1 MKNYSSLS
9 NTFNLHNNNN
19 NYKNRKPSSN
29 QNRML
34 SSFDLNK
41 NKANNKMFDQ
51 LTNNNFN
58 PSQTHNDFYIKRERE
73 RERNSSIGNN
83 MINYYIPKTSSQY
96 NLNMLKKMNN
106 KYERENLNVMN
117 DNNSIKLPKNYMNNY
132 SNSRFGFPLSNNN
145 NIRLY
150 NRKNNNINTSPN
162 DNMDLYGNN
171 DNSYNQEENENED
184 DIENITNEIDEYN
197 NNNGIRY
204 NILMQNKILNNHIN
218 KLKEENFLM
227 ESKGNEI
234 IKVNE
239 ELLNENK
246 LLNQKINQLSNYI
259 RNSQNT
265 KTKSPLNNNNNNK
278 DQLIQKLEKENIML
292 KMNYNK
298 ILKQQQKNAEN
309 NIINKNNTNIK
320 EINYYKNELN
330 KIKEQLKKSQK
341 ILNEK
346 DLIIKEMNQ
355 KLFSLNDEVNEN
367 QQKFNENNNFN
378 KNDQNEIN
386 ELKNTIEKNNKIINE
401 NKMNTNK
408 YISQIKELKEQLEQ
422 KNTKINEIQKTNQLN
437 QLTIDDLKNKLQQN
451 EINSKN
457 FEKMN
462 SELKIELN
470 QKKENEDINTS
481 FVREKISELEEN
493 NDALK
498 KKNEELLLKLDEKN
512 KEIEA
517 YKNRNPEENNN
528 KEQYELLQEK
538 YKNALKDCE
547 NYKIINDL
555 LVNENNKNKEI
566 LSEYDK
572 EKETMNK
579 SLELLK
585 QKNAKYENEI
595 KLFRKTEKNPFNIG
609 SLELDPIK
617 KEEFRYSLGAKE
629 AKTEKYK
636 KMILDYETQNKND
649 LNQMNMLKE
658 DIKGL
663 KNKLKE
669 KKRMVDEIKNLIET
683 GYKGI
688 NGNSKTQKD
697 AIKKLKDILNNNE

>member
-171 DNSYNQEENENED
+171 DNSYNQEENENEN
-184 DIENITNEIDEYN
+184 DIENIANEIDVYN
-197 NNNGIRY
+197 NNNNEIRY

-259 RNSQNT
+259 RNSKNT
-265 KTKSPLNNNNNNK
+265 KTKSPLNINNNNNNK
-278 DQLIQKLEKENIML
+278 EQLIQKLEKENIML

-298 ILKQQQKNAEN
+298 ILKQQQKNVEN
-309 NIINKNNTNIK
+309 NIINKNNTN
-320 EINYYKNELN
+320 
-330 KIKEQLKKSQK
+330 
-341 ILNEK
+341 
-346 DLIIKEMNQ
+346 IKEMNQ

-386 ELKNTIEKNNKIINE
+386 ELKNTIEKNYKIINE
-401 NKMNTNK
+401 NKMNINK

-451 EINSKN
+451 EINNKN